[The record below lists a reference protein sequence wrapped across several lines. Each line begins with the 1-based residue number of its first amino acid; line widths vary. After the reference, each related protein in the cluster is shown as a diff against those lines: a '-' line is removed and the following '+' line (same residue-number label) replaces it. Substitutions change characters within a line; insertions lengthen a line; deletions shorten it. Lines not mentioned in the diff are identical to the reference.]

1 MNDADKLAAYERVV
15 EIIRDALALEKHF
28 AEQGAEYGTIESLR
42 LDAYRNVVGAL
53 FGTGVLHKLEYE
65 RTQVRVAKA
74 V

>member
-1 MNDADKLAAYERVV
+1 MTDADKLAAYERVV

-28 AEQGAEYGTIESLR
+28 NEQSAEYGTIQSLR

-65 RTQVRVAKA
+65 RTKAKA